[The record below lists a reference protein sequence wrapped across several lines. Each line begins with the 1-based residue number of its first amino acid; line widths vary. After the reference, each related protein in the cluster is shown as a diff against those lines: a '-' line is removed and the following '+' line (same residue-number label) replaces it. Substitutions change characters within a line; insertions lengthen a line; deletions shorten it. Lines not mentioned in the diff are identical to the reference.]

1 MEKNAK
7 SKGRKPSK
15 RKFPKGS
22 QRKGYHAESN
32 AICIVV
38 HDLGGMPVNDRIAN
52 EILDVV
58 TEKAVQYGYVVN
70 YTRQ

>member
-1 MEKNAK
+1 MEKVK
-7 SKGRKPSK
+7 SKKRSKSRKP
-15 RKFPKGS
+15 KFPKGS

-52 EILDVV
+52 ECLDAV
-58 TEKAVQYGYVVN
+58 TEVAVKYGYVVN
-70 YTRQ
+70 YARQ

>member
-1 MEKNAK
+1 MEKK
-7 SKGRKPSK
+7 SKGKGRPKNR

-70 YTRQ
+70 FTRQ